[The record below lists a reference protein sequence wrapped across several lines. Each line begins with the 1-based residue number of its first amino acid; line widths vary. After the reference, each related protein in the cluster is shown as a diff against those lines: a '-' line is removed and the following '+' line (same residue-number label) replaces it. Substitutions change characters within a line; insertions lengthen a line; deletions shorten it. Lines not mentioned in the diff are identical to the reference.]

1 VTFQLLK
8 PKAAA
13 EFLNLGES
21 TLAKLRTS
29 GGGPPF
35 RKLGRSVRY
44 SRDDLQA
51 WADAHIRRTVSP
63 EDDRSRPLKLVGDP
77 GSAR

>member
-1 VTFQLLK
+1 MTSQLLK

-13 EFLNLGES
+13 EFLNLGQS
-21 TLAKLRTS
+21 TLAKLRAT
-29 GGGPPF
+29 GEGPPF

-51 WADAHIRRTVSP
+51 WADAHVQSSVSSEP
-63 EDDRSRPLKLVGDP
+63 TGLRP
-77 GSAR
+77 

>member
-1 VTFQLLK
+1 MESQLLK

-13 EFLNLGES
+13 EFLNLGQS
-21 TLAKLRTS
+21 TLAKLRAS

-44 SRDDLQA
+44 SRDELQA
-51 WADAHIRRTVSP
+51 WADAHIQRATSSEVCP
-63 EDDRSRPLKLVGDP
+63 
-77 GSAR
+77 

>member
-1 VTFQLLK
+1 MESQLLK

-13 EFLNLGES
+13 EFLSLGQS
-21 TLAKLRTS
+21 TLAKLRAT

-44 SRDDLQA
+44 SREDLQS
-51 WADAHIRRTVSP
+51 WADARLRRIVSSEAGRP
-63 EDDRSRPLKLVGDP
+63 RS
-77 GSAR
+77 

>member
-1 VTFQLLK
+1 MTTQLLK

-13 EFLNLGES
+13 EFLNLGQS
-21 TLAKLRTS
+21 TLAKLRAS
-29 GGGPPF
+29 GEGPQF

-51 WADAHIRRTVSP
+51 WADAHIRQTVSSEP
-63 EDDRSRPLKLVGDP
+63 DGPRP
-77 GSAR
+77 

>member
-1 VTFQLLK
+1 MTSQLLK

-13 EFLNLGES
+13 EFLSLGQS
-21 TLAKLRTS
+21 TLAKLRAS
-29 GGGPPF
+29 GEGPAF

-51 WADAHIRRTVSP
+51 WADAHIEGADSAIAN
-63 EDDRSRPLKLVGDP
+63 RPRP
-77 GSAR
+77 

>member
-8 PKAAA
+8 SKAAA

-29 GGGPPF
+29 GEGPPF

-44 SRDDLQA
+44 ARDDLQA
-51 WADAHIRRTVSP
+51 WADAHIRHSVTSEPEMRRPFGDRT
-63 EDDRSRPLKLVGDP
+63 
-77 GSAR
+77 